1 MTDRQEKAV
10 LAFAD
15 ELYKWWTFDDLQQ
28 PTSSWQVRE
37 DFITQVLPDLLAEY
51 AAAVRE
57 RAARLAAILV
67 GESPTS
73 IGVQS
78 ML

>member
-1 MTDRQEKAV
+1 MGKMGPNARMIPPKKGAN
-10 LAFAD
+10 LLRHAGGC
-15 ELYKWWTFDDLQQ
+15 K
-28 PTSSWQVRE
+28 
-37 DFITQVLPDLLAEY
+37 ITGKGKGGK
-51 AAAVRE
+51 RG

>member
-28 PTSSWQVRE
+28 PTSSWQARE

-57 RAARLAAILV
+57 PETLR
-67 GESPTS
+67 
-73 IGVQS
+73 
-78 ML
+78 